1 MANRSI
7 TDTRTYLSRKRKPD
21 QGKQNSSDQA
31 LLAHILKGDKDS
43 FGILYQRY
51 LDQVY
56 NYIFFRINRNHQETE
71 DLSEEVFLRTF
82 KIVLEDSN
90 GNKNFKALVF
100 KIARNLVV
108 DRYRTKKYEEDIE
121 NVLLVAEK
129 HPNPEETLEK
139 SQLSTTLS
147 EAIRELKPNL
157 QEVIILKYI
166 LDLPTDDIAEI
177 MGISC
182 NYVRVL
188 QFRAL
193 QSLKVNL

>member
-1 MANRSI
+1 MANRTI
-7 TDTRTYLSRKRKPD
+7 TNTSRYLSGKRKSG
-21 QGKQNSSDQA
+21 QEKQKFSDQT

-51 LDQVY
+51 LDQVF
-56 NYIFFRINRNHQETE
+56 NYIFFRINRNHQESE
-71 DLSEEVFLRTF
+71 DLTEEVFLRTF

-108 DRYRTKKYEEDIE
+108 DRYRTTKHEEDIE

-129 HPNPEETLEK
+129 HPNPEVTFENT
-139 SQLSTTLS
+139 QLSNTLS
-147 EAIRELKPNL
+147 DAIKELKPNL

-166 LDLPTDDIAEI
+166 LDLTTDDIAEI

-193 QSLKVNL
+193 QNLKVSL